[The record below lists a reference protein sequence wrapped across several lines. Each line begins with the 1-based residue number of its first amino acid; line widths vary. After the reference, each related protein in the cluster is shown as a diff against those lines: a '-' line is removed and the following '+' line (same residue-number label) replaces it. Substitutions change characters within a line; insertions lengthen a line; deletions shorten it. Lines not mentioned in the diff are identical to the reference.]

1 MKTVAAGL
9 RVRFLVFWRVV
20 LSEIF
25 TSPSSARNQTSD
37 SCGRPSGPMVARV
50 ANWASSRSW
59 WDSGMAGM
67 PVTLARDE
75 PGPRQR
81 GGPRWSDPAVVE
93 GGGVG
98 LGPGPRAGLLD
109 GLLEVV
115 PHGAGRQVELVGD
128 GPDREA
134 ARAGPQ
140 DRALPLAERVG
151 RDSEGADREVGI
163 DDHLTGED
171 PAEGAGQFGHRP
183 VLDHEPACTGVDGLA
198 DVAGTAVGGEDHDPG
213 RQPVRG

>member
-50 ANWASSRSW
+50 ANWTSSRSW

-98 LGPGPRAGLLD
+98 LGTGPRAGLLD
-109 GLLEVV
+109 GLGEVV
-115 PHGAGRQVELVGD
+115 AHGAGRQVELAGN

-134 ARAGPQ
+134 APAGPQ
-140 DRALPLAERVG
+140 YRALPLAERGG
-151 RDSEGADREVGI
+151 RHPQRAHRDVR
-163 DDHLTGED
+163 DDDLLT
-171 PAEGAGQFGHRP
+171 H
-183 VLDHEPACTGVDGLA
+183 
-198 DVAGTAVGGEDHDPG
+198 DVPDV
-213 RQPVRG
+213 